1 MPVND
6 DRRTEIRLP
15 MPVQL
20 WFNIL
25 KSKREYI
32 RIESPASTFLESI
45 EVGQELEGRDE
56 VELFL
61 LRLDTKLDYLIN
73 LFTDKIDRKDYEFK
87 GLVIDISE
95 SGLRFISPEDLPE
108 GAILEVGLRLPH
120 HHRTMDFAGEVI
132 WGGDQAASQGDQDD
146 PRDIMGLK
154 FIDILPSDQDEIV
167 HYIFQKQRAEIRRR
181 KDLT

>member
-6 DRRTEIRLP
+6 DRRTEIRIP
-15 MPVQL
+15 MPVQF

-25 KSKREYI
+25 KSKREYM

-45 EVGQELEGRDE
+45 EAGQELEGRDE
-56 VELFL
+56 TEQFL
-61 LRLDTKLDYLIN
+61 LRLDTKLDYLIS
-73 LFTDKIDRKDYEFK
+73 LLTDNISRKDYEFK

-108 GAILEVGLRLPH
+108 GAILEAGLRLPH
-120 HHRTMDFAGEVI
+120 QPHRTMDFAGEII
-132 WGGDQAASQGDQDD
+132 WGGDQTISQGD
-146 PRDIMGLK
+146 PRDVMGLR

-167 HYIFQKQRAEIRRR
+167 HYIFQKQRVEIRRR
-181 KDLT
+181 KDIE